1 MLYNFC
7 QEGKTFFAPN
17 LKYVLAEVEVMDHDN
32 EFDLLKEEILSK
44 EKEIIEKYGFESDWG
59 TQLGKNSLTSRSNNY
74 NLLNFDNTKNLK
86 EAIKN
91 THDFYLDIFSKKVGD
106 DKYYVQAWANVLRED
121 EQMSAHRHAGDPY
134 SYLTGNFCLDVDGTS
149 TYYIHPLTDEI
160 HESENINGKMTIFPS
175 FVKHYTDPVSKGN
188 KNPRMTLAFDIVT
201 EECYKEFVKL
211 YPNSQLVELYGN

>member
-44 EKEIIEKYGFESDWG
+44 EKEIIEKYAFESDWG

-91 THDFYLDIFSKKVGD
+91 THDFYLDIFAKEVGD
-106 DKYYVQAWANVLRED
+106 DKYL
-121 EQMSAHRHAGDPY
+121 S
-134 SYLTGNFCLDVDGTS
+134 L
-149 TYYIHPLTDEI
+149 IHI
-160 HESENINGKMTIFPS
+160 
-175 FVKHYTDPVSKGN
+175 
-188 KNPRMTLAFDIVT
+188 
-201 EECYKEFVKL
+201 
-211 YPNSQLVELYGN
+211 